1 MFINENAI
9 LLHFIQL
16 VFEARLHETA
26 SSVGLD
32 DLFIA
37 NGTCCALISTP
48 EDTAKGNSR
57 KRAKKVLG

>member
-1 MFINENAI
+1 MFINKNAI
-9 LLHFIQL
+9 LVHFTQL

-57 KRAKKVLG
+57 NRAKTALG